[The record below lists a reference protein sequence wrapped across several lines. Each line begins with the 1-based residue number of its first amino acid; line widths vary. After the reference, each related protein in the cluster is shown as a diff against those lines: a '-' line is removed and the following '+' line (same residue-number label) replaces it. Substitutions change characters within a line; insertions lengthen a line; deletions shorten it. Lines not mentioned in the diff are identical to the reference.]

1 MILLTIF
8 ILIQFAGLIYAA
20 EAAVVNFNQDDYP
33 DDKKDDSVIDIIE
46 ELQKKLDDV
55 HSTVILSSTFLLI
68 TSSLLTLIYVD
79 TLSVF
84 GGVYEG
90 VLQIIFGAVV
100 LMVVY
105 IILGFLIPKSIG
117 IKLAPKLAP
126 ILARFLSGV
135 VTVSL
140 PFSKLLLKISNIL
153 LKPFNVES
161 SYTSFHLS
169 EDELKAL
176 LDEGVKAGTLEETEH
191 EFIQNVLEFH
201 DLRANEVMIPR
212 IEMAALELTD
222 NYEENI
228 KNILRIRHSFIPVYE
243 DSLDNIIGI
252 LHVKDLLSFL
262 YDKKEIDIKKLLR
275 PAYFVPE
282 TKPISEI
289 LTEMQQRIER
299 IAIVADE
306 YGGTEGMITLDDILS
321 EIVGE
326 ISSENY
332 NQEESFQR
340 LDDNTY
346 LILGSMEISEFND
359 LFNVELPEN
368 EDYSTIAGFISYH
381 TGKILNT
388 GEKFFYENFQFE
400 LFKKQKQRMVQ
411 FKVLRQK
418 ESVE

>member
-105 IILGFLIPKSIG
+105 IILGFLIPKAIG

-400 LFKKQKQRMVQ
+400 LLKKQKQRMVQ
-411 FKVLRQK
+411 FKVLKQK

>member
-400 LFKKQKQRMVQ
+400 LLKKQKQRMVQ

>member
-400 LFKKQKQRMVQ
+400 LLKKQKQRMVQ
-411 FKVLRQK
+411 FKVLKQK

>member
-105 IILGFLIPKSIG
+105 IILGFLIPKAIG